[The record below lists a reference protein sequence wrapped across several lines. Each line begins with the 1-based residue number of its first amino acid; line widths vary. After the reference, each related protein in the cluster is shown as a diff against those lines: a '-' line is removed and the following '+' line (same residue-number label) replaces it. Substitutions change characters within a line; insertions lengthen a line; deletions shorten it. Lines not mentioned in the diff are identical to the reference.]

1 MHLYA
6 DNSGRFYER
15 QHGWARTA
23 QADEQLAYVLGCR
36 HSGDPTLAKL
46 AELSQKASEWLE
58 KNQRYLELIQS
69 LGELHKD
76 QEEWMQNF
84 PNEYAEAQSIV
95 QGTPGAQPAASR
107 KKRKRGP

>member
-36 HSGDPTLAKL
+36 HSGDPNLAKL

-69 LGELHKD
+69 LGELHKE
-76 QEEWMQNF
+76 QEDLKQNF
-84 PNEYAEAQSIV
+84 PGEYAEAQSIM

-107 KKRKRGP
+107 KKRKHGT